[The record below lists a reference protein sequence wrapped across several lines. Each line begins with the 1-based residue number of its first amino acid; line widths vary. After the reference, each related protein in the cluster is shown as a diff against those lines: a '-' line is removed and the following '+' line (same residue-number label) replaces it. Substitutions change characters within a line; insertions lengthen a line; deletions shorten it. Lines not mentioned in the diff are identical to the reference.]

1 MGLFWKS
8 VGVRR
13 KRTEPDG
20 AATDVDQVA
29 QRIAFRLLRFQRN
42 FSDRVNLYVRKLKLP
57 VLLAVLVS
65 LGSAFG
71 IYCLYLVLS
80 AFF

>member
-1 MGLFWKS
+1 MGLFWKRLR
-8 VGVRR
+8 G
-13 KRTEPDG
+13 KGTESAG
-20 AATDVDQVA
+20 ADVDQAA
-29 QRIAFRLLRFQRN
+29 QRLAFRLLRFQRN
-42 FSDRVNLYVRKLKLP
+42 FSDRVNVYVRKLKLP